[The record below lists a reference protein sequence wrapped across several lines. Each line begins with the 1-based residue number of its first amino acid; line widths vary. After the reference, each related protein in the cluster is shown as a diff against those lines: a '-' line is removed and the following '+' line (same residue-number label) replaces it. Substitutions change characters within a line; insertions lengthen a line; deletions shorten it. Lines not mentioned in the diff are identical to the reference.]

1 MQLRGSCVPR
11 PANILCSRKQMPM
24 WGGVMT
30 VQNKLGLPADEARVP
45 IEDPAP
51 HWRNPVKE
59 TTVGANICK
68 ASFRRSR
75 PASRRIERQRIREV
89 PTLSLGFYDSASN
102 WYSKPLT
109 RFAGKKRSSASNIS
123 VDPKRCRQSPRTSR
137 SHSDDDAASIGSG
150 FVVVGGPED
159 DRFADYKFTKDIY
172 VI

>member
-68 ASFRRSR
+68 ASFLRSR
-75 PASRRIERQRIREV
+75 PASRRIERQRRGEV

-102 WYSKPLT
+102 WYSKLLM
-109 RFAGKKRSSASNIS
+109 RSAGEKRSSASSVS
-123 VDPKRCRQSPRTSR
+123 VDPKRCRLSPSTSR

-150 FVVVGGPED
+150 FAVVADSED
-159 DRFADYKFTKDIY
+159 E
-172 VI
+172 